1 MQAACHGSNGPGHS
15 YLLSEAAEQQCAAVC
30 GKRFLRAWQR
40 AGIAQS
46 APVRAEASPSHL
58 TSGDGLP
65 RVSTLTFMDSIAQLN
80 AFTVFLAIA
89 AVGFLFLMISLF
101 FGGMLEHFDGALDH
115 DLDHGGPGFFSTRVI
130 SVFITAFGGFG
141 AIATHYG
148 FGTLPASLIGALS
161 GVVLATPIYYFA
173 RFLYGQQASSDNRAQ
188 DLVGLVGRVVIAI
201 PVGGVGQVRCKLA
214 RNWSTRSRAAATPH
228 RLPRTTPVVIEEV
241 VGETVVVRRR

>member
-1 MQAACHGSNGPGHS
+1 M
-15 YLLSEAAEQQCAAVC
+15 
-30 GKRFLRAWQR
+30 
-40 AGIAQS
+40 
-46 APVRAEASPSHL
+46 
-58 TSGDGLP
+58 
-65 RVSTLTFMDSIAQLN
+65 STLTFMDSIAQLN

-148 FGTLPASLIGALS
+148 FGTLPASLVGALS

-173 RFLYGQQASSDNRAQ
+173 RFLYGQQASSDSRAQ
-188 DLVGLVGRVVIAI
+188 DLVGLTGRVVIAI
-201 PVGGVGQVRCKLA
+201 PVGGVGQVRCNVGEELVDKIA
-214 RNWSTRSRAAATPH
+214 RSTDTTPIAEN
-228 RLPRTTPVVIEEV
+228 TPVVIEEV